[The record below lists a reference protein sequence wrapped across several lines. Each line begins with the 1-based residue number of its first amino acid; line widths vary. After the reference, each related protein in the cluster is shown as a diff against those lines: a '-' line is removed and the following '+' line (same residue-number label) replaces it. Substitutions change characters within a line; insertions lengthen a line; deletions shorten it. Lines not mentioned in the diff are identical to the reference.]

1 MPRYE
6 YRALPSTSNTR
17 LLTNLHID
25 ETADWSVLFEG
36 EKQPIPKLVGSL
48 EPVDLRDR
56 PRYECL
62 NYTWGPPDRVY
73 SSKQQYHYTTK
84 WYA

>member
-48 EPVDLRDR
+48 ESVDLRDQ

-62 NYTWGPPDRVY
+62 SYTWGPPDRVY